1 MNVGYAE
8 KTGGVESWKEGFVI
22 IQSSRQGLKLLLHNW
37 QMLETVTD
45 GETLN
50 GTVGFVFII
59 PVKSL
64 AMVKVNVEW

>member
-1 MNVGYAE
+1 M
-8 KTGGVESWKEGFVI
+8 I

-50 GTVGFVFII
+50 GTVGFVFITSEI
-59 PVKSL
+59 IGNGQGECG
-64 AMVKVNVEW
+64 MVKKVVIKLIHVY